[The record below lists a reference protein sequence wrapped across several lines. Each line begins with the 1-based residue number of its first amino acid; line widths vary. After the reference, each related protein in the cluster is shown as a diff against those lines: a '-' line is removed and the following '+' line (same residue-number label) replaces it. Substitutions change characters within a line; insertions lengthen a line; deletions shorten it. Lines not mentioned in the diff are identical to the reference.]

1 MEDHLVQMFR
11 NRAAV
16 FGNKL
21 VFRYHDLDTNSLQN
35 YTWHQGLR
43 IVNALARGLL
53 SFSHGPGSMIGIF
66 SDNRPEWTLADLAI
80 LSVGGVVVPFFS
92 TASKQQVKYI
102 VDETAMELM
111 FVGNNEQ
118 LEKGLWL
125 LENCESLDTIVLMP
139 SVTKHIISEYV
150 LRWDQLTKAGDKAV
164 FDMRL
169 EEAVEAINE
178 DQVATILY
186 TSGTTGEPKG
196 VMLTHENFM
205 SCMQIHDKRLNVGP
219 DDVSLCF
226 LPLSHVFERSWT
238 YYMIHK
244 GAINV
249 YLENP
254 REVISELSYVK
265 PTLMCAV
272 PRFFEKTYN
281 GILAEEAKWPSS
293 KRKLFNR
300 AIKIGYKVSEYKSR
314 NASLPL
320 LLKLSWKLADKLVLK
335 KLRMVFGGNIRSMP
349 CSGAA
354 IRPELLRFF
363 HAAGIFV
370 NYGYGASET
379 TATVSCFRHDH
390 YEFGSCGTIMPD
402 VNVKISEQGEIL
414 VKGATIFKGYY
425 KKPEL
430 TSSILRDGWYHT
442 GDKGNFT
449 LQGNLVMEDRIN
461 DLFKTSGGKYVS
473 PQKIELL
480 IGQDPFVEQVVVI
493 GDNRKFISAIIV
505 PSMAALAKHF
515 DAAVLAGHDEII
527 EDESVVKFFQERLSD
542 LQQELTPFE
551 RVVKF
556 VLLKEL
562 FSVENDALTSTLKV
576 KRKAVARSYSHL
588 IEAIYK
594 E

>member
-11 NRAAV
+11 NRAAG
-16 FGNKL
+16 FGNK
-21 VFRYHDLDTNSLQN
+21 VAFRTRDKDSNKYRD
-35 YTWHQGLR
+35 YTWNQGLKT
-43 IVNALARGLL
+43 VNSIAKGLL
-53 SFSHGPGSMIGIF
+53 AFSHGPGSMIGIF
-66 SDNRPEWTLADLAI
+66 SDNRPEWTFADLAI

-92 TASKQQVKYI
+92 TASKQQVKYM

-111 FVGNNEQ
+111 FVGNAEQ
-118 LEKGLWL
+118 LEKGMWL
-125 LENCESLDTIVLMP
+125 LDNCDTLDTIVLMP
-139 SVTKHIISEYV
+139 SVSAIVNSEYCI
-150 LRWDQLTKAGDKAV
+150 RWDDFIKLGNSREFAIQ
-164 FDMRL
+164 L
-169 EEAVEAINE
+169 EESVKAIKE
-178 DQVATILY
+178 DQLATLLY

-196 VMLTHENFM
+196 VMLAHDNFM
-205 SCMQIHDKRLNVGP
+205 NCLQIHDKRLSVGT
-219 DDVSLCF
+219 DDISLCF

-238 YYMIHK
+238 FYMMHR
-244 GAINV
+244 GAVNV

-254 REVISELSYVK
+254 REVISELSLAK

-281 GILAEEAKWPSS
+281 GILAEEAKWPPA
-293 KRKLFNR
+293 KRKLFDWT
-300 AIKIGYKVSEYKSR
+300 IKIGHKVSEYRSR
-314 NASLPL
+314 SAAVPL
-320 LLKLSWKLADKLVLK
+320 GLKISWTFADKVVLK
-335 KLRMVFGGNIRSMP
+335 KLRSVFGGNIRSMP

-379 TATVSCFRHDH
+379 TATVSCFRHDQ
-390 YEFGSCGTIMPD
+390 YEFGSCGTIMPE

-430 TSSILRDGWYHT
+430 TSTVLKEGWYHT
-442 GDKGNFT
+442 GDKGDFT
-449 LQGNLVMEDRIN
+449 LQGNLIMEDRIN

-505 PSMAALAKHF
+505 PSMAALGQHF
-515 DAAVLAGHDEII
+515 DEAMLARHKEII
-527 EDESVVKFFQERLSD
+527 EDENVLKFFQERLTN

-576 KRKAVARSYSHL
+576 KRKAVARSYAHL
-588 IEAIYK
+588 IDTLYK